1 MRRFLL
7 ALGLSLSAIALP
19 LPSVVSLPDLP
30 AIVATADAAVND
42 TQVDCRSVSAGAT
55 SDVQPAGTDEWSIH
69 LLEFDGDIV
78 LQMFKSSGSVTTEF
92 KRYLGPDFQP
102 VVIEITNGIFL
113 RVKNPSGTASLTFCY
128 HGKQTK

>member
-7 ALGLSLSAIALP
+7 ALTVLLFGASLP
-19 LPSVVSLPDLP
+19 LPTFVSLPNVP

-42 TQVDCRSVSAGAT
+42 TQIDCRSVAAGAT

-69 LLEFDGDIV
+69 LLEFDANIT
-78 LQMFKSSGSVTTEF
+78 LQMFKSSGSVTVEF
-92 KRYLGPDFQP
+92 VTYIGPGSQP
-102 VVIEITNGIFL
+102 VTIEITNGIFL
-113 RVKNPSGTASLTFCY
+113 RIKNPSTSASLTFCY